1 MEDRLE
7 KLKKKKEQL
16 SARIQQIE
24 AREKSKQRKQDTRR
38 KILLGSLLQHWME
51 EDESI
56 RGRVEQNLP
65 TFLVRK
71 IDRELFDLPPLPA
84 TKDEDG

>member
-7 KLKKKKEQL
+7 NLKKKKEQL

-38 KILLGSLLQHWME
+38 KILLGSLLQLWME

-56 RGRVEQNLP
+56 RGRVEQNQIG
-65 TFLVRK
+65 RASC
-71 IDRELFDLPPLPA
+71 RERV
-84 TKDEDG
+84 